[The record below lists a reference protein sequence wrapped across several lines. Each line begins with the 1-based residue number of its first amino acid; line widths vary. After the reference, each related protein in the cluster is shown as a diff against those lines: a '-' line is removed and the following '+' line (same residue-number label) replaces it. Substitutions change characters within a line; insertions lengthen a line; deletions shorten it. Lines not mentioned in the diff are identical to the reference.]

1 MTVPG
6 SGGDFNIAWE
16 AFLVLSTT
24 AMAANTRLGLSGISR
39 SAFARGSDRDG
50 DSIADGV
57 AEPGGNADGR
67 SRTDSVSFM
76 VYLTR
81 VYSRAEVLFMNNQSM
96 MGAKGTGSPSQAP
109 GGQAQ
114 KKTFCRICEAHC
126 GLHVDFDAEG
136 AITSLRPDRE
146 HPVSQGYVCAK
157 GTRFLEVANHPQRL
171 MHPLVRQPD
180 GTYQQVSWKEALDYF
195 KERIRP
201 ILNSSGPHAI
211 AMYLG
216 TPAIHNSLGALA
228 YVGLARALG
237 TRNVYSVASQDN
249 ASKMVA
255 ARLVHGNEWIAPI
268 MDLDH
273 ADFALL
279 LGTNPAV
286 SQGTY
291 LHLRGGTTA
300 FDRFKKRGGDLVIV
314 DPRRTESVKRWG
326 GHVPIHPGTDIFL
339 LLALLHELRDLARP
353 NARVSGLDELLQ
365 VAAEYPAE
373 RAVLLTGIPL
383 ERIHALASSIRQA
396 ERATFFLSVGVNQGP
411 FGTLSAVALQALAYL
426 SGNFDRQGGL
436 LFQPWVVVLGWLF
449 RLSPQRSRIGAYLSN
464 AGGLPAG
471 ILPDEILTPG
481 EGQIRALI
489 VMSGNPLTSVPDETR
504 LRQAFQQLE
513 LLVCIDLFQ
522 NQTGQEAD
530 VLLPA
535 TTWLERFDVGAW
547 NAMFT
552 QAPFLESTSPMRPAP
567 QACRPEWQILLDLS
581 IAAGRPVFGLL
592 TRLVRAVN
600 WDALLQLVIDVTT
613 FPFKHS
619 MRGGRGIPWRPPK
632 GGTYL
637 HGKHLVRFWHPE
649 LEGERERLACYATE
663 QSHVQTE
670 AATFTLLSRR
680 RRLAQNSWIHGAT
693 RDGRTEAS
701 AWLCCDDMERLSVQE
716 GEDILVSSAAG
727 SIRLPAWSH
736 EGVLPGMVVVPHGLP
751 EANVNILIG
760 NDRSLIEPLSGMHR
774 MTGNQVHVKR
784 AQTW

>member
-1 MTVPG
+1 MTG
-6 SGGDFNIAWE
+6 EKA
-16 AFLVLSTT
+16 T
-24 AMAANTRLGLSGISR
+24 GL
-39 SAFARGSDRDG
+39 
-50 DSIADGV
+50 
-57 AEPGGNADGR
+57 
-67 SRTDSVSFM
+67 
-76 VYLTR
+76 
-81 VYSRAEVLFMNNQSM
+81 
-96 MGAKGTGSPSQAP
+96 PSQAP

-114 KKTFCRICEAHC
+114 KKTFCRICEMHC
-126 GLHVDFDAEG
+126 GLRVDFDAEG

-157 GTRFLEVANHPQRL
+157 GTRFLEVANHPERL

-180 GTYQQVSWKEALDYF
+180 GTYQQVSWQEALSYF

-201 ILNSSGPHAI
+201 ILKTSGPHAV

-255 ARLVHGNEWIAPI
+255 SRLVHGNEWIAPI
-268 MDLDH
+268 MDLEH

-300 FDRFKKRGGDLVIV
+300 FDRFKQRGGDLVIV

-326 GHVPIHPGTDIFL
+326 GHIPIHPGTDIFL
-339 LLALLHELRDLARP
+339 LLALLHELRDLSRP
-353 NARVSGLDELLQ
+353 HAHVSGLDSLLE

-373 RAVLLTGIPL
+373 RAALLTGIPL
-383 ERIHALASSIRQA
+383 ERIREVASSIRQA
-396 ERATFFLSVGVNQGP
+396 KRATFFLSVGVNQGP
-411 FGTLSAVALQALAYL
+411 FGTLSSVALQALAYL

-436 LFQPWVVVLGWLF
+436 LFQPWGVVLGRLF
-449 RLSPQRSRIGAYLSN
+449 RLAPQRSRIDAYLSN

-489 VMSGNPLTSVPDETR
+489 VMSGNPLTTAPDETR
-504 LRQAFQQLE
+504 LRRAFQQLE

-530 VLLPA
+530 LLLPA

-552 QAPFLESTSPMRPAP
+552 QAPFLNSTSPMRSTP
-567 QACRPEWQILLDLS
+567 QACRPDWQILLDLS
-581 IAAGRPVFGLL
+581 IAAGRPMLGPL
-592 TRLVRAVN
+592 TRLVRAIK
-600 WDALLQLVIDVTT
+600 WDTLLQPVIAITT
-613 FPFKHS
+613 FPFKRF
-619 MRGGRGIPWRPPK
+619 MRGGKGIPWRPPE

-637 HGKHLVRFWHPE
+637 RGKRHVRFWHPE
-649 LEGERERLACYATE
+649 LESERERLARFATVH
-663 QSHVQTE
+663 SHVETD
-670 AATFTLLSRR
+670 AAMFTLLSRR

-693 RDGRTEAS
+693 RDGKTEAT
-701 AWLCCDDMERLSVQE
+701 AWLCRVDMERLNVQE
-716 GEDILVSSAAG
+716 GDEILVSSAAG

-736 EGVLPGMVVVPHGLP
+736 ESVLPGMVVIPHGLP
-751 EANVNILIG
+751 EVNVNTLIAS
-760 NDRSLIEPLSGMHR
+760 DRSLIEPVSGMHR
-774 MTGNQVHVKR
+774 MTGNQVQVTR
-784 AQTW
+784 AKNVHLAEDYET